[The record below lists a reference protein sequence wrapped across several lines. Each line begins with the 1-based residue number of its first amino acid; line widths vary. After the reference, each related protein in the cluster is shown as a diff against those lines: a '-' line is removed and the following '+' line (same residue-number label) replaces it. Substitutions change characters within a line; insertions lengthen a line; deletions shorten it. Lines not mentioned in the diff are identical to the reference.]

1 MSQAQP
7 LTILLC
13 SSLVESNPLVTAFLK
28 VSMKPE
34 CLAMSVAR
42 MSSITP
48 CKARVLVRGLGR
60 RGIAYRSEL
69 LVLFST
75 QVYIYVVLRLCRG
88 GEGGEGREVT
98 QGCVG
103 EEGHVSPCPVSG
115 RPWRNGDSPGVRY
128 HCIVWQALSWH

>member
-88 GEGGEGREVT
+88 GKRGNPRL
-98 QGCVG
+98 CR

-115 RPWRNGDSPGVRY
+115 RPWRNDDSPGVRC